1 MYTADEKLVSQTLA
15 GDRDAFGVLVHK
27 YQDLVYTYAFQ
38 KVRNESDSQD
48 ITQEIFL
55 QAYRHLQKLR
65 QPHLFRSWLY
75 TIMSNEC
82 KRWLVRAVKKR
93 QHEVVLEEAAEEVLQ
108 IEPAHT
114 VLTEGWQVD
123 LEQAMSEL
131 PDDSRIV
138 VSMFYMGDYSLKEIA
153 EFLGV
158 SVNTIKSKLRR
169 ARLQLGSAMS
179 ERYGRYLKSH
189 TLKGGFLVQLTE
201 QIRRIPTPTLGFAW
215 SSATVSKTVFS
226 LITAL
231 CVLIGL
237 IGGRNDS
244 LNVSPRNQIAL
255 LPSNNIQSITV
266 TFLAPAPNSTRAL
279 IAGIPTPTGMQP
291 LAASNR
297 ALTAQNRQSIN
308 GRLASGSRGA
318 KNAEP
323 RLPAVAAKGED
334 EKLIYSGRV
343 VDDDGGPVAGA
354 EVLYSARL
362 NSSEAVTRTAPDGTF
377 HFEVPRSDDGERDQD
392 NIVITRP
399 IVATH
404 PNHAIGWQNLPPQSK
419 MDVEIQL
426 GTPEVISGRVL
437 NAAGDPILDAKA
449 RVTALYSTGP
459 ISSHPLLSISPELFS
474 SLDIMSIIPPAKTD
488 ANGRFVIR
496 TLPSDVTASLVIAE
510 PGFAKEM
517 RYAVPT
523 GAHGLEFKLKR
534 EARIEGRLTYAGT
547 SAPVESATIAL
558 LRISPMTAGMGA
570 KLASVD
576 ENGNYTLMNISP
588 GMYNVYLDEGPEG
601 WTAAS
606 NEFIKIVEGQAI
618 SNLDIT
624 LVRGGYITGRVTNQG
639 TKEPVANHHI
649 RFHDAARPGP
659 EFGPIDHVSTTDE
672 SGIYRFRA
680 APGRVLVSTNAP
692 QDYQDVGQVKR
703 NVNVVEGE
711 TVVVD
716 FQFAKGLELSGRVL
730 TKAGEPVAGAWVAE
744 GGPSFKMYGESDK
757 RGEFIVRGLRIGQK
771 LALKAEHS
779 ELELRG
785 TAEVEVQPDASIEI
799 LIEPYERVKVAG
811 RVVDRAGEPIP
822 SVNINLLYFDRQS
835 DIGWGFQTTVTVTD
849 GDGRFRDV
857 DLIVGDEYTIY
868 ATAEGYWKDET
879 ETFTATAD
887 MAQIADLIL
896 LPEVGQFFLEGR
908 ITNTSGQ
915 PVHGARVYT
924 HHQSHGWDTYTD
936 ENGIYRL
943 DNLLMAVVIS
953 LRTHHPEYAHHRFKM
968 LKTNQRH
975 DLVLL
980 EGHGY
985 LAGRVLDAD
994 GKPINQASVRVEA
1007 EEDSSGYLYT
1017 GTSTNGLG
1025 EFELKH
1031 IKDQIVSISVRTD
1044 QEYKIFE
1051 SIAVNQRDLV
1061 LTLTPP
1067 EHEPDPTS
1075 EQQLQRPYAESAE
1088 DRFTTLVNKPAPG
1101 LAVADWL
1108 SGSPTSIGQLEG
1120 KTIVL
1125 HFWDLNRSNHVQW
1138 IRMLNILHEVYGEK
1152 GLVCVAICPT
1162 ATEIETVKRHIAD
1175 QALSYSIGLDRPTT
1189 VVGAKGETF
1198 ERYAVGWYPFIL
1210 INAAGKIAGR
1220 SWENDLEAKIQA
1232 MLAD

>member
-27 YQDLVYTYAFQ
+27 YQDMVYTYAYQ
-38 KVRNESDSQD
+38 KVRNVSDSQD
-48 ITQEIFL
+48 ITQEVFL
-55 QAYRHLQKLR
+55 KAFRHLQKLR
-65 QPHLFRSWLY
+65 HPHLFRSWLY

-82 KRWLVRAVKKR
+82 KRWLERAAKKR
-93 QHEVVLEEAAEEVLQ
+93 RREIALEHAVDDSLQ
-108 IEPAHT
+108 IQPEHT
-114 VLTEGWQVD
+114 VPTEGWQVD
-123 LEQAMSEL
+123 LEQAISALSDE
-131 PDDSRIV
+131 SRIV
-138 VSMFYMGDYSLKEIA
+138 VSMFYMGDYSLKEIS

-158 SVNTIKSKLRR
+158 SVNTVKSKLRR
-169 ARLQLGSAMS
+169 ARQQLGSELS
-179 ERYGRYLKSH
+179 DHCGRFVKSRK
-189 TLKGGFLVQLTE
+189 LKGGFLMQLME
-201 QIRRIPTPTLGFAW
+201 QVRHIPTPTLGFAW
-215 SSATVSKTVFS
+215 SSATISKTVFS

-237 IGGRNDS
+237 IGGRSDS
-244 LNVSPRNQIAL
+244 LNVSPRNQIASS
-255 LPSNNIQSITV
+255 PSNNIQPITV

-279 IAGIPTPTGMQP
+279 IAGIPTPSGKHP
-291 LAASNR
+291 PGVSNR
-297 ALTAQNRQSIN
+297 GSTARSRESVELGSVSGN
-308 GRLASGSRGA
+308 GGV
-318 KNAEP
+318 KNATP
-323 RLPAVAAKGED
+323 QHPAVAAKGED

-343 VDDDGGPVAGA
+343 VDSDGAPVADA
-354 EVLYSARL
+354 ELFYPSKL
-362 NSSEAVTRTAPDGTF
+362 KSSEAVTRTAPDGTF
-377 HFEVPRSDDGERDQD
+377 HFEVQRPDDKEQARV
-392 NIVITRP
+392 NIVLTRP

-404 PNHAIGWQNLPPQSK
+404 PNHAIGWQNLPLQSN

-426 GTPEVISGRVL
+426 GAPEGISGRVL
-437 NAAGDPILDAKA
+437 NAAGDPIQNAEA
-449 RVTALYSTGP
+449 RVTSLYSTGHV
-459 ISSHPLLSISPELFS
+459 SSHPLILTSPELFTG
-474 SLDIMSIIPPAKTD
+474 LDIISIIPPAKTD
-488 ANGRFVIR
+488 ANGRFVFR
-496 TLPSDVTASLVIAE
+496 TLPSDVTASLVIEE
-510 PGFAKEM
+510 PGYAKEM
-517 RYAVPT
+517 RYAVPA
-523 GAHGLEFKLKR
+523 GAQGLEFKLKR

-547 SAPVESATIAL
+547 GAPVETAAIAL
-558 LRISPMTAGMGA
+558 LPNSPLTAGMRA

-576 ENGNYTLMNISP
+576 ENGNYTLKNISP
-588 GMYNVYLDEGPEG
+588 GMYNLYLNEGPEG

-606 NEFIKIVEGQAI
+606 NEFIKIVEGQTI

-624 LVRGGYITGRVTNQG
+624 LVRGGYITGRVTDKD

-659 EFGPIDHVSTTDE
+659 EFGPINHVSTTDE

-692 QDYQDVGQVKR
+692 QDYHDVGQVKR
-703 NVNVVEGE
+703 YVNVVEGE

-716 FQFAKGLELSGRVL
+716 FQFSKGLELSGRVL
-730 TKAGEPVAGAWVAE
+730 TKAGEPVAGAIIAK
-744 GGPSFKMYGESDK
+744 GRNILSACDTSDEQ
-757 RGEFIVRGLRIGQK
+757 GEFTVRGLRIGQK

-779 ELELRG
+779 MLELRG
-785 TAEVEVQPDASIEI
+785 TAEVEVQPDASVEI
-799 LIEPYERVKVAG
+799 RMEHYERVKVSG
-811 RVVDRAGEPIP
+811 RVVNDMGEP
-822 SVNINLLYFDRQS
+822 VQLANINLMSRDRQS
-835 DIGWGFQTTVTVTD
+835 EIGLITTVTVTD
-849 GDGRFRDV
+849 GDGRYREIA
-857 DLIVGDEYTIY
+857 LIVGDEYTIS

-887 MAQIADLIL
+887 MAKIADLIL

-924 HHQSHGWDTYTD
+924 HYQSHGWDTYTD

-975 DLVLL
+975 DLVLI
-980 EGHGY
+980 EGDGY
-985 LAGRVLDAD
+985 LAGRVVDAD

-1007 EEDSSGYLYT
+1007 KEDSSGYLYA
-1017 GTSTNGLG
+1017 GTRTNGLG

-1031 IKDQIVSISVRTD
+1031 IKDQIVSISVRAD

-1051 SIAVNQRDLV
+1051 SIAVNQRELV
-1061 LTLTPP
+1061 LTLTPS
-1067 EHEPDPTS
+1067 EHEPGPTPP
-1075 EQQLQRPYAESAE
+1075 QQLQRPYAASAE
-1088 DRFTTLVNKPAPG
+1088 ERFKTLLNKTAPG

-1125 HFWDLNRSNHVQW
+1125 HFWNLNRSNHIQW

-1162 ATEIETVKRHIAD
+1162 ATEIETVKQHIVE
-1175 QALSYSIGLDRPTT
+1175 QSLSYSIGLDRPTT
-1189 VVGAKGETF
+1189 VVGAKGETS
-1198 ERYAVGWYPFIL
+1198 ERYAVGWHPFIL

-1220 SWENDLEAKIQA
+1220 NWEHDLEAKIQA